1 MGSADGRGVTGY
13 RFGPAEEVG
22 EGAAEVESV
31 DEAEGVAL
39 TFSASISEE
48 GASKAA

>member
-1 MGSADGRGVTGY
+1 MTGY
-13 RFGPAEEVG
+13 RFGPAEVEVE

-31 DEAEGVAL
+31 EEAEGVDFI
-39 TFSASISEE
+39 FSAFISEE

>member
-1 MGSADGRGVTGY
+1 MTGY
-13 RFGPAEEVG
+13 RLGPAEDVE
-22 EGAAEVESV
+22 EGAVVESV

-39 TFSASISEE
+39 YFSASISEE